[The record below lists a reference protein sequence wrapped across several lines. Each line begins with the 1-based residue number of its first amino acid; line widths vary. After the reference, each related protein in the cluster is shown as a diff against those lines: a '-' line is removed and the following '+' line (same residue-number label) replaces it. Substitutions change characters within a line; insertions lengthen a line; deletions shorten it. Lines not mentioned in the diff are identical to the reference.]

1 MDGTVKKVKVKEWS
15 RDDQA
20 NNIRVTTPDGTS
32 YYSGSE
38 NIMLIN
44 EKNEATTQNLLNQ
57 VKAQRII
64 RKEVYKKWQKKNYEA
79 VYSASL
85 SREMEADRYIVID
98 NESGE
103 ILDTASGWG
112 YDSKDNAYRA
122 FEYKLRHG
130 EKDMRPAP
138 TDEETTRKEYEAA
151 REFYNK
157 HRDIQEALVNAD
169 AFDDTYT
176 KYDEDGGFTISIH
189 DMTNKK
195 RDRFSPEVVDRI
207 LASMGT
213 LI

>member
-1 MDGTVKKVKVKEWS
+1 MTE
-15 RDDQA
+15 
-20 NNIRVTTPDGTS
+20 
-32 YYSGSE
+32 
-38 NIMLIN
+38 
-44 EKNEATTQNLLNQ
+44 
-57 VKAQRII
+57 
-64 RKEVYKKWQKKNYEA
+64 KNYEA

-138 TDEETTRKEYEAA
+138 TDEETTRKEYEAT

-207 LASMGT
+207 LAEYGYTDLEFSPYALHRLFLKEG
-213 LI
+213 

>member
-1 MDGTVKKVKVKEWS
+1 MTE
-15 RDDQA
+15 
-20 NNIRVTTPDGTS
+20 
-32 YYSGSE
+32 
-38 NIMLIN
+38 
-44 EKNEATTQNLLNQ
+44 
-57 VKAQRII
+57 
-64 RKEVYKKWQKKNYEA
+64 KNYEA

-85 SREMEADRYIVID
+85 SREMEDDRYIVID

-103 ILDTASGWG
+103 ILDTANGWG
-112 YDSKDNAYRA
+112 YKSKDNAYRA
-122 FEYKLRHG
+122 LEYKLRHG

-138 TDEETTRKEYEAA
+138 TGEETALKEYEAA

-207 LASMGT
+207 LAEYGYTDLEFSPYALHRLFLKEG
-213 LI
+213 